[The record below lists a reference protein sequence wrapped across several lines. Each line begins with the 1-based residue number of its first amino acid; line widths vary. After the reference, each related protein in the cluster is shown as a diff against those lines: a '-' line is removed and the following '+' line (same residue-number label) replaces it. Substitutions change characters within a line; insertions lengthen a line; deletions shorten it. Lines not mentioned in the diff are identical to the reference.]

1 MLTTLDCKGMT
12 PPEIKNRIMFDIVT
26 MDFYLQSA
34 LQHIFSEG
42 HELDTLLKLRRQT
55 TFYQCVTDEL
65 RIALI
70 DVRCLYV
77 KNDTWMSIV
86 RTIKSSDFYILMSW
100 SEVSPGKILHL
111 SLKKPIGKIKSD
123 LTNMLKKKICNRT
136 RNEYHFTSAFSMVE
150 RTIFVMMANNVDNCQ
165 VQALMDIKKKNIYQV
180 RSRIMKKL
188 NVTSKKELYIM
199 LKLYDFFEY
208 LNNRGSLML

>member
-1 MLTTLDCKGMT
+1 MT
-12 PPEIKNRIMFDIVT
+12 PPEINSRIMFDIVT

-34 LQHIFSEG
+34 LQHIFSKG
-42 HELDTLLKLRRQT
+42 HELDALLKLRRQT
-55 TFYQCVTDEL
+55 TFGQCITNEL

-77 KNDTWMSIV
+77 KNDTWMSII

-111 SLKKPIGKIKSD
+111 SLRKPIGKIKSD
-123 LTNMLKKKICNRT
+123 LINMLKKKICNRA
-136 RNEYHFTSAFSMVE
+136 RNEYHFISTLSMIE
-150 RTIFVMMANNVDNCQ
+150 RTLFVMMASNVDTCQ
-165 VQALMDIKKKNIYQV
+165 VQALVDIKKKNIYQV

-188 NVTSKKELYIM
+188 NVNSKRDFHIM

-208 LNNRGSLML
+208 INNRGSLML